1 MCFVSGLTLQR
12 GWDLEPSTQ
21 TFTFPK
27 SPIPDIALA
36 AVAAHDPSRLA
47 LDIAGGKGIKRGG
60 PMQSM
65 IRPALDL
72 AHQLEAIV

>member
-1 MCFVSGLTLQR
+1 
-12 GWDLEPSTQ
+12 
-21 TFTFPK
+21 
-27 SPIPDIALA
+27 
-36 AVAAHDPSRLA
+36 VAAHDPSRIA